1 MRLTVR
7 RHVITQSGH
16 NMNMHSPVFQEQ
28 RLSDELPMVLMR
40 QHADGDASQPGHA
53 GHTGKGKHVHFHEEG
68 QMYISLRGLIVLEV
82 DGNRSVLPP
91 GRIGWVPP
99 RMPHAAAI
107 HGSRLPDGL
116 VGYTIHLTPSLCAQL
131 PREAVVLR
139 IPPLAQALL
148 DRMRAWPQGMP
159 GEVAAA
165 EADPLHLTMPRHPR
179 LLAMAAAIADDPAD
193 ETDLDSWALQTGL
206 SRRSIT
212 RRFREETGMSLVE
225 WRQIVRLQRG
235 MELLTAGQPVTNVAI
250 DLGYDSVS
258 SFIALFRRT
267 LGTTPAKF
275 AQMASVA

>member
-1 MRLTVR
+1 
-7 RHVITQSGH
+7 
-16 NMNMHSPVFQEQ
+16 MNMHSPVFQEQ

-148 DRMRAWPQGMP
+148 DRMRAWPQGTPDDAAALRLMQVFLD
-159 GEVAAA
+159 EVSGA

-193 ETDLDSWALQTGL
+193 ETDLDSWARQTGL

-235 MELLTAGQPVTNVAI
+235 MELLTAGQPVTTVAI
-250 DLGYDSVS
+250 TLGYDSVS

-275 AQMASVA
+275 AQLAAVA

>member
-16 NMNMHSPVFQEQ
+16 NMNVHSPVFQEQ
-28 RLSDELPMVLMR
+28 RLSDALPMVLMQ
-40 QHADGDASQPGHA
+40 QHADDHASPGQVGYVGD
-53 GHTGKGKHVHFHEEG
+53 TGKKGKHVHFHPEG

-107 HGSRLPDGL
+107 HGSKLPDGL

-148 DRMRAWPQGMP
+148 DRM
-159 GEVAAA
+159 
-165 EADPLHLTMPRHPR
+165 
-179 LLAMAAAIADDPAD
+179 
-193 ETDLDSWALQTGL
+193 
-206 SRRSIT
+206 
-212 RRFREETGMSLVE
+212 
-225 WRQIVRLQRG
+225 
-235 MELLTAGQPVTNVAI
+235 
-250 DLGYDSVS
+250 
-258 SFIALFRRT
+258 
-267 LGTTPAKF
+267 
-275 AQMASVA
+275 